1 MGGGNM
7 ESRMDRIERNLAEF
21 FRGLEESKARFEKEM
36 AESKARFEKEM
47 AESNAKSE
55 REWAESRKKMDEL
68 WEMHRV
74 IGEELRGLRASQ
86 EETDRRIR
94 KLKESQEKTD
104 KQLANQGF
112 VQGEVAED
120 LFYRN
125 VQYLFEKK
133 MKFGN
138 VVRNLKKPG
147 TAEYDIV
154 AFNDDKILVV
164 EVKNKLL
171 EKMVD
176 DFVERRLPKFRKV
189 FPEYAH
195 CRLIG
200 GMGSLVVKDEVG
212 EYAER
217 AGLYVLTQKGDGGAT
232 LINRKH
238 FRPKVF

>member
-1 MGGGNM
+1 
-7 ESRMDRIERNLAEF
+7 MDRIERNL
-21 FRGLEESKARFEKEM
+21 EKLLQTM
-36 AESKARFEKEM
+36 AESNAKFEKEM

-55 REWAESRKKMDEL
+55 KEWAELRAYQKETTEQIRRLEKKMED
-68 WEMHRV
+68 
-74 IGEELRGLRASQ
+74 
-86 EETDRRIR
+86 
-94 KLKESQEKTD
+94 
-104 KQLANQGF
+104 QGF

-125 VQYLFEKK
+125 VRYLFENK

-147 TAEYDIV
+147 TAEFDIV
-154 AFNDDKILVV
+154 ASDDDRVLVV

-171 EKMVD
+171 QSMVD
-176 DFVERRLPKFRKV
+176 DFVGRRLPKFRKV

-212 EYAER
+212 EYAEK
-217 AGLYVLTQKGDGGAT
+217 AGLYVLTQKGDGGAM

>member
-1 MGGGNM
+1 M
-7 ESRMDRIERNLAEF
+7 ESRMDRIERNL
-21 FRGLEESKARFEKEM
+21 EKLLQ
-36 AESKARFEKEM
+36 AM

-55 REWAESRKKMDEL
+55 KEWAE
-68 WEMHRV
+68 
-74 IGEELRGLRASQ
+74 LRAYQ
-86 EETDRRIR
+86 KETAELIR
-94 KLKESQEKTD
+94 KLEKKMED
-104 KQLANQGF
+104 QGF

-125 VQYLFEKK
+125 VRYLFENK

-147 TAEYDIV
+147 TAEFDIV
-154 AFNDDKILVV
+154 AFDDDRVLVV
-164 EVKNKLL
+164 EVKNKLVHR
-171 EKMVD
+171 MVD

-212 EYAER
+212 EYAEK
-217 AGLYVLTQKGDGGAT
+217 AGLYVLTQKGDGGAM

>member
-1 MGGGNM
+1 M
-7 ESRMDRIERNLAEF
+7 ESRMDRIERNL
-21 FRGLEESKARFEKEM
+21 EKLLQI
-36 AESKARFEKEM
+36 M

-55 REWAESRKKMDEL
+55 KEWAEFRKGMAQSEAKSEKE
-68 WEMHRV
+68 WT
-74 IGEELRGLRASQ
+74 ELRALQAENAVQIAKLQASQ
-86 EETDRRIR
+86 AETDRLMRR
-94 KLKESQEKTD
+94 LEKKLED
-104 KQLANQGF
+104 QGF

-125 VQYLFEKK
+125 VRYLFENK

-147 TAEYDIV
+147 TAEFDIV
-154 AFNDDKILVV
+154 AFNDDKVLVV
-164 EVKNKLL
+164 EVKNKLVQR
-171 EKMVD
+171 MVD